1 MSSPAS
7 STSPAKTEYKPQ
19 TLDKQRKSRSFN
31 DYGISA
37 AIGSDGKLV
46 YNIGAMEE
54 RSTPQKINGSSA
66 AGSGAQRGNASDFRK
81 MPTSE
86 RGSRADNGSGLR
98 GLTASDNSILSFD
111 GNVKTS
117 RDTAGEIE
125 ARDVTNRRALTPEER
140 KNKAPDLGDENTVF
154 AEDGVS
160 YSDESVIDL
169 SDDSKLARL
178 IATSDNSKY
187 NTIRN
192 YVFELLGGRK
202 LTLSDGRIV
211 VIDKTDAKELAH
223 KANDR
228 KTAEIASI
236 EKIIQEARYFADDSA
251 VTHDK
256 FDYFAYYFAPVRY
269 KGKVYNVIVN
279 AGRAKNDGVFHLYDL
294 TNDIKNKRIAG
305 RISGL
310 SGPVGNRITNDS
322 YNATI
327 LSSEENVN
335 RQYSVSERTPEQKKE
350 ILAQARRYAAGEISK
365 GEFFNYVD
373 GIDGTKSGRSSA
385 MRRQNDG
392 YSRRSNMQGYS
403 DEAREIYDR
412 AHSEGVSVDEYL
424 RRNWEEFD
432 VDGRW
437 NDAAQEALRMDGRR
451 YSVSVETAEAVKSV
465 QGMDR
470 KSINSFTSEDI
481 EKTRPFA
488 AKYWH
493 EMGTKSPFFRAWFG
507 DWRAND
513 KSKAAVVNAGGG
525 SFKAGKAVNKDT
537 GTTLS
542 WGDVLKKETITHQ
555 PLGGVA
561 SHALGAIED
570 IAENAVLL
578 DTYTSSLTSKTK
590 LPGTAFMHSYY
601 TVVNYEGTN
610 YLLKLFAEEAVSLK
624 SGEIFTRAYELKDI
638 KKVAA
643 LPDGVLSESRG
654 LTDGNTSTALTVA
667 DIVSLV
673 NKYDK
678 SYNPKPASKV
688 VNEDGTPMVVYHG
701 TDDTFWKFD
710 TNKIRDREGS
720 FFFAQNREDAAAYSG
735 SGRIMEAY
743 VNLQNPI
750 DYNCC
755 YVGDPP

>member
-1 MSSPAS
+1 MLE
-7 STSPAKTEYKPQ
+7 K
-19 TLDKQRKSRSFN
+19 
-31 DYGISA
+31 
-37 AIGSDGKLV
+37 
-46 YNIGAMEE
+46 
-54 RSTPQKINGSSA
+54 
-66 AGSGAQRGNASDFRK
+66 
-81 MPTSE
+81 
-86 RGSRADNGSGLR
+86 
-98 GLTASDNSILSFD
+98 
-111 GNVKTS
+111 
-117 RDTAGEIE
+117 
-125 ARDVTNRRALTPEER
+125 
-140 KNKAPDLGDENTVF
+140 
-154 AEDGVS
+154 
-160 YSDESVIDL
+160 L
-169 SDDSKLARL
+169 SDDATVFVKNENKLNQMLPGNQILKSLALR
-178 IATSDNSKY
+178 AK
-187 NTIRN
+187 
-192 YVFELLGGRK
+192 VEL
-202 LTLSDGRIV
+202 
-211 VIDKTDAKELAH
+211 
-223 KANDR
+223 
-228 KTAEIASI
+228 
-236 EKIIQEARYFADDSA
+236 DDSS
-251 VTHDK
+251 V
-256 FDYFAYYFAPVRY
+256 
-269 KGKVYNVIVN
+269 
-279 AGRAKNDGVFHLYDL
+279 
-294 TNDIKNKRIAG
+294 
-305 RISGL
+305 S
-310 SGPVGNRITNDS
+310 NRTQS
-322 YNATI
+322 
-327 LSSEENVN
+327 VN

-373 GIDGTKSGRSSA
+373 GIDGTKSAKSSA

-437 NDAAQEALRMDGRR
+437 NDAAQDALRMDGRR
-451 YSVSVETAEAVKSV
+451 YSVSEEAAEAVKSV

-537 GTTLS
+537 GITLS

-643 LPDGVLSESRG
+643 LPDGVLSKTGG

-750 DYNCC
+750 DYNGSKR
-755 YVGDPP
+755 YAITQNRLLFQ